1 MARKKAAPKSKA
13 AEIGLAEG
21 RAIAEYVFLSGFNH
35 TATLELMG
43 GPIKKILQK
52 EGYTFTPAAE
62 TQWFDPNHDYVSWSQ
77 KFKNVGMSYLGT
89 PITADQVKGFRRMQ
103 PIIIATKSKADDPA
117 GLKGGHWVNT
127 KAPFTKGDKEQMIGF
142 IKQMAAGEEFEEDII
157 PQMLKDLD
165 KEDSAPEGSPVISTA
180 ITIPGSVPK
189 LSYTRKLK
197 KRAFPTSKK
206 LPAGAG
212 PIIVTFKPMAKGPAD
227 SLLPAPYRMR
237 AKWEQPSL
245 TLIFEA
251 GQAVKYSL
259 SNTPDLY
266 EVIMDGKPVIF
277 EGGNVQFSKFVAS
290 PKTVEGFEAKL
301 SQGSFNVSSEAGI
314 TEFFSPELIKKDGFP
329 FPIPD
334 GLVAPLVG
342 FPIPDLTTT
351 IVSGTDLTFN
361 MTEYINDVSER
372 KNWMPPKGYK
382 SIVAGAANPIK
393 WVAIYHQIDSIHWSP
408 DGLTAQ
414 AEYLQPLPFNP
425 KKAKVLDLKKE
436 YITVAM
442 EVDAATDIYTG
453 YDWKSPTSSAGTLL
467 FPGDER
473 NLIPLIRDNPDKPG
487 KELEIKG
494 ARRGNAIKEIR
505 FHNGTAQITVDAG
518 SFRIPDDSGDGTF
531 YALDNTS
538 SKIDGKLQELKCR
551 VKDVVVENYGANVT
565 PDTTWTNMRAVRRY
579 KNLAAS
585 ILPGATDA
593 VGKKCP
599 DCKEEDVVNPCS
611 LEDCPMPLQTEVG
624 VGSLGY
630 YTEEASGTYL
640 ILLVPDD
647 NDPGTTFEIRMTIKN

>member
-1 MARKKAAPKSKA
+1 MARKKM
-13 AEIGLAEG
+13 ELGLATG
-21 RAIAEYVFLSGFNH
+21 RAIAEYVFLTGFNH

-43 GPIKKILQK
+43 GPIKKMLKK
-52 EGYTFTPAAE
+52 EGYTFTPSAE
-62 TQWFDPNHDYVSWSQ
+62 TQWFDAKHDYPSWSQ
-77 KFKNVGMSYLGT
+77 KFKKVGMSYLGT

-103 PIIIATKSKADDPA
+103 PLIVATKSKAADPA
-117 GLKGGHWVNT
+117 GLKGQHWVKT
-127 KAPFTKGDKEQMIGF
+127 KAPFTKDDKKQMLVF
-142 IKQMAAGEEFEEDII
+142 IKMMAAGDKFEEDTTLT
-157 PQMLKDLD
+157 MLKDMENGD
-165 KEDSAPEGSPVISTA
+165 PAPADSLTPKTA

-197 KRAFPTSKK
+197 KRAFPESKK

-212 PIIVTFKPMAKGPAD
+212 PIIVTFKPLAKGPAGN
-227 SLLPAPYRMR
+227 LIPAPYRMK
-237 AKWEQPSL
+237 AKWQQPSL

-251 GQAVKYSL
+251 GQTVKYSL
-259 SNTPDLY
+259 SNTQDLY
-266 EVIMDGKPVIF
+266 EVVMDGKPVIF
-277 EGGNVQFSKFVAS
+277 EGGNVQLAKFAPS

-301 SQGSFNVSSEAGI
+301 SQGSLNVSSEAGI
-314 TEFFSPELIKKDGFP
+314 TEFFSPDLIKKDGFP
-329 FPIPD
+329 FPLPD

-351 IVSGTDLTFN
+351 VVSGTDLTFS
-361 MTEYINDVSER
+361 MTEYINDVSDR
-372 KNWMPPKGYK
+372 KNWMPGNGYK
-382 SIVAGAANPIK
+382 AVVAGAANPVK

-425 KKAKVLDLKKE
+425 KNAKVLDLKKE

-453 YDWKSPTSSAGTLL
+453 YDWKSPTSSAGTLI

-473 NLIPLIRDNPDKPG
+473 NLIPLVRKDPDKRG
-487 KELEIKG
+487 TELEIKG
-494 ARRGNAIKEIR
+494 ASRGNAIKEIR
-505 FHNGTAQITVDAG
+505 FHNGIAQITVDGG

-538 SKIDGKLQELKCR
+538 VKIDGKLQELRCR
-551 VKDVVVENYGANVT
+551 VKDVVIENYGAKVT

-593 VGKKCP
+593 VGKECPKCGM
-599 DCKEEDVVNPCS
+599 EDVVSPCPI
-611 LEDCPMPLQTEVG
+611 EGCPMPLQSEVG

-630 YTEEASGTYL
+630 YTDEASGTYL
-640 ILLVPDD
+640 ILLAPDD

>member
-1 MARKKAAPKSKA
+1 MAPKKASL
-13 AEIGLAEG
+13 IGTTRG

-35 TATLELMG
+35 KATRDLMG
-43 GPIKKILQK
+43 GPIKKMLKK
-52 EGYTFTPAAE
+52 EGYTFTPSAE
-62 TQWFDPNHDYVSWSQ
+62 NQWFNPTHDYPSWSQ
-77 KFKNVGMSYLGT
+77 KFKKVGMSYLGT

-103 PIIIATKSKADDPA
+103 PLIVATKSKAPDPA
-117 GLKGGHWVNT
+117 GLKGAHWLKT
-127 KAPFTKGDKEQMIGF
+127 KAPFTKDDKKQMLEY
-142 IKQMAAGEEFEEDII
+142 IKLMAAGVEFEEDTI
-157 PQMLKDLD
+157 PQMLKDMENGD
-165 KEDSAPEGSPVISTA
+165 PAPADSLTPKTA

-197 KRAFPTSKK
+197 KRTFPDNRT

-212 PIIVTFKPMAKGPAD
+212 PIIVTFKPLTKGVQGN
-227 SLLPAPYRMR
+227 LLPAPYRVK

-251 GQAVKYSL
+251 GQTVKYNL
-259 SNTPDLY
+259 SNSQDLY
-266 EVIMDGKPVIF
+266 EVVMDGKPVIF
-277 EGGNVQFSKFVAS
+277 EGGNVQLAKFVPS
-290 PKTVEGFEAKL
+290 PKTVQGFEAKL
-301 SQGSFNVSSEAGI
+301 SQGSLNVSSATGI
-314 TEFFSPELIKKDGFP
+314 TEFFSPDLIKNDGFP
-329 FPIPD
+329 FPLPD
-334 GLVAPLVG
+334 GLVAPLIG

-351 IVSGTDLTFN
+351 VVSGTDHTFS
-361 MTEYINDVSER
+361 MTEYINDVHER
-372 KNWMPPKGYK
+372 KNWFPPTGFRA
-382 SIVAGAANPIK
+382 IIAGADNPVK
-393 WVAIYHQIDSIHWSP
+393 WVAIYHEIDSIHWSP

-473 NLIPLIRDNPDKPG
+473 NLIPLIRDNPDKRG
-487 KELEIKG
+487 TELEIKG
-494 ARRGNAIKEIR
+494 ANRGDAIKEIR
-505 FHNGTAQITVDAG
+505 FHNGIAQISVDGG

-538 SKIDGKLQELKCR
+538 VKIDGKLQELKCR
-551 VKDVVVENYGANVT
+551 VKEVAIENYGAKVT
-565 PDTTWTNMRAVRRY
+565 PNTTWTNMRAVRRY

-599 DCKEEDVVNPCS
+599 LCKMEDVVNPCPIK
-611 LEDCPMPLQTEVG
+611 DCPMPLQSEVG

-630 YTEEASGTYL
+630 YTDEGSGTYL

-647 NDPGTTFEIRMTIKN
+647 TGTTFEIRMTIKN